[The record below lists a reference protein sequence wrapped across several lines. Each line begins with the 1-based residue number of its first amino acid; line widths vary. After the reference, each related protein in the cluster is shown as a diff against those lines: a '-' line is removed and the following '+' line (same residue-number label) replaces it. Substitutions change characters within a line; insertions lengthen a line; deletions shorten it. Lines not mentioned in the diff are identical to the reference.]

1 MESILYDLLLCWVRV
16 RVGVCV
22 SLTSCVKIG
31 LKSVYMKYLLR
42 GGKSSMAS
50 DYSKNESSM

>member
-1 MESILYDLLLCWVRV
+1 MESILYDLLLCWVGIR
-16 RVGVCV
+16 GLCQ
-22 SLTSCVKIG
+22 STSCVKNG
-31 LKSVYMKYLLR
+31 TKSVYMKYLLR